1 MTHAAAN
8 QRPPL
13 IRIAHRGGG
22 SLAPENSLA
31 GIERSL
37 AFNVEMI
44 EVDVRRTLDGALV
57 LSHDPAPHGATIP
70 VRASTLAELRAAHR
84 ETTTLAEAMDLIGG
98 RARMNLDI
106 KDDDIADDV
115 VAAVRGQNAAE
126 WCIVSCLEAP
136 SLARFTE
143 IAPELPRFLS
153 YPRDRGGASQK
164 PYMTPIVN
172 AAVALM
178 RMTLPR
184 RLRGMVAPL
193 PGTSVTAYY
202 RLVTPQLVAMAHGLG
217 VSIYT
222 WTVDDLDEM
231 HRLIALGIDG
241 ITSNRPDLLA
251 QLGAAPAVRSE
262 RA

>member
-1 MTHAAAN
+1 MT
-8 QRPPL
+8 PKPL
-13 IRIAHRGGG
+13 VRIAHRGGG

-37 AFNVEMI
+37 EFDLEMI

-57 LSHDPAPHGATIP
+57 LSHDAAPHRSSIP
-70 VRASTLAELRAAHR
+70 VRASTLAELQAGQSGIA
-84 ETTTLAEAMDLIGG
+84 TLADAMDLIGG
-98 RARMNLDI
+98 RARINLDV
-106 KDDDIADDV
+106 KDEDIADDV
-115 VAAVRGQNAAE
+115 VALVRDRRATE
-126 WCIVSCLEAP
+126 WCIVSCLDTP
-136 SLARFTE
+136 SLLRFAE
-143 IAPELPRFLS
+143 VAPEMPRFFS

-164 PYMTPIVN
+164 GYMKPAVN

-178 RMTLPR
+178 RLTLPR
-184 RLRGMVAPL
+184 RLRGMIAPL

-202 RLVTPQLVAMAHGLG
+202 KLLTPSLVATARSLG

-222 WTVDDLDEM
+222 WTIDDIDEM
-231 HRLIALGIDG
+231 RRAIDLGVDG

-251 QLGAAPAVRSE
+251 QLGAAPAVRTE